1 MPKTAKDCPLDLC
14 TSCAGW
20 LLHTETAYM
29 LYYAQGVSLLSYEQK
44 ISSLADL
51 VRHAGRV
58 VFFGGAGVSTESGIP
73 DFRSAQGL
81 YHQKRLVPA
90 EEVLSIG
97 YYRQHPDA
105 FYQFYR
111 ENLLCLDALPNAAHR
126 TLARWEHMGKLTDIV
141 TQNIDGLHQL
151 AGSRRV
157 WELHGSV
164 HRNLCGRCS
173 KVYDARFVA
182 ACEGSPKCACGGSVK
197 PDVVLYG
204 ESLDPDVIEGAI
216 DAISRSDLL
225 IVGGTSLQVYPAA
238 GFVQGY
244 RGNLVIINKSPTPMD
259 HQADLVIDQPI
270 GQSLEQADAL
280 LTSE

>member
-1 MPKTAKDCPLDLC
+1 
-14 TSCAGW
+14 
-20 LLHTETAYM
+20 M
-29 LYYAQGVSLLSYEQK
+29 LYNQK
-44 ISSLADL
+44 IESLANHI
-51 VRHAGRV
+51 REAQRV

-97 YYRQHPDA
+97 YYRTHPDA

-111 ENLLCLDALPNAAHR
+111 ENLLCLNARPNAAHR
-126 TLARWEHMGKLTDIV
+126 ALAGWEQMGKLTDIV

-151 AGSRRV
+151 AGSKRV

-164 HRNLCGRCS
+164 HRNICGRCG
-173 KVYDARFVA
+173 KQYDAQFVA
-182 ACEGSPKCACGGSVK
+182 ACGGPPTCTCGGSVK

-216 DAISRSDLL
+216 HAIRRSDLL

-244 RGNLVIINKSPTPMD
+244 KGKLVIINKSPTPID
-259 HQADLVIDQPI
+259 RQADLVIDQPI
-270 GQSLEQADAL
+270 GQTLEQADAL
-280 LTSE
+280 LASEEHQA

>member
-1 MPKTAKDCPLDLC
+1 MPKTAKDCAANLC
-14 TSCAGW
+14 TSCAAW
-20 LLHTETAYM
+20 RFMRRRASM
-29 LYYAQGVSLLSYEQK
+29 LYYIKGVSLLSYEK
-44 ISSLADL
+44 KLSALADL
-51 VRHAGRV
+51 VSQARRV

-81 YHQKRLVPA
+81 YQQKRLVPA

-111 ENLLCLDALPNAAHR
+111 ENLLCLDAQPNAAHR
-126 TLARWEHMGKLTDIV
+126 VLAKWEHQGKLTDVI

-151 AGSRRV
+151 AGSQRV

-164 HRNLCGRCS
+164 HRNLCGRCGS
-173 KVYDARFVA
+173 PYDAQFVA
-182 ACEGSPKCACGGSVK
+182 SCQGPPVCTCGGAIK
-197 PDVVLYG
+197 PEVVLYG
-204 ESLDPDVIEGAI
+204 ESLDGDVIQGAL
-216 DAISRSDLL
+216 DAIQRSDLL

-244 RGNLVIINKSPTPMD
+244 RGTMVIINKSPTPMD

-270 GQSLEQADAL
+270 GRTLEQADAL
-280 LTSE
+280 LASK